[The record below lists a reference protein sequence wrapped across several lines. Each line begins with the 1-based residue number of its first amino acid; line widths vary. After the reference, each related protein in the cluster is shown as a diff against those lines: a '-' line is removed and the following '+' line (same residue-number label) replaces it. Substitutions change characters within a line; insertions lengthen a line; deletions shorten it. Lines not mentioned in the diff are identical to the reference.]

1 MEPRGLE
8 SGTRIDELLIRGTG
22 ELQNGDWG
30 KARAT
35 FLDATQLEEI
45 GPALEGLGA
54 ACWWLRDAEAAM
66 DARRKAF
73 RLYRDEGDR
82 TSAARVAVS
91 LVWDHMF
98 RGERSIAGGWVG
110 RAENLLKDMGPVEE
124 LGWLTIVK
132 SHLALMV
139 DRDPIA
145 SGRLAEEAVAIGKTV
160 GNLDVEMLA
169 LAYEGFALVSGGR
182 ITEGMRKLDESST
195 AAMAGELENLNC
207 TATVACCLIYA
218 CERVRDYGR
227 AAEWCARLKEFCERW
242 SFELMIAIC
251 RTHYAST
258 LVSQGQWDDA
268 QIELREAIN
277 TFGKTHPGQ
286 AAEALVRLADLRI
299 RQGRLDEA
307 AELLDEV
314 QSGPARMMGH
324 KIALAARSALLLE
337 RGDAS
342 AAVETAERYLR
353 SIRDEE
359 SLERTSALE
368 VILRAH
374 ILLGNEPEA
383 RYALARLRSLSDS
396 VNTPPMRGA
405 VLLAQGGLARAFGD
419 PSAARTALED
429 ASDIFEEVG
438 MPLEAAQTRLLL
450 AFCLHD
456 AGGDQAAAGHA
467 RDALS
472 AAQVLGATT
481 LIDRARRLLE
491 GLGQPPATAPTP
503 FPGLTLRETEVLGLI
518 ARGLSNH
525 DIATRLVLSVRT
537 VERHI
542 SNIYL
547 KLDLEGSAARAGA
560 TAAALQHGLV

>member
-1 MEPRGLE
+1 
-8 SGTRIDELLIRGTG
+8 
-22 ELQNGDWG
+22 
-30 KARAT
+30 
-35 FLDATQLEEI
+35 
-45 GPALEGLGA
+45 
-54 ACWWLRDAEAAM
+54 
-66 DARRKAF
+66 
-73 RLYRDEGDR
+73 
-82 TSAARVAVS
+82 
-91 LVWDHMF
+91 
-98 RGERSIAGGWVG
+98 
-110 RAENLLKDMGPVEE
+110 
-124 LGWLTIVK
+124 
-132 SHLALMV
+132 
-139 DRDPIA
+139 
-145 SGRLAEEAVAIGKTV
+145 
-160 GNLDVEMLA
+160 
-169 LAYEGFALVSGGR
+169 
-182 ITEGMRKLDESST
+182 
-195 AAMAGELENLNC
+195 
-207 TATVACCLIYA
+207 
-218 CERVRDYGR
+218 
-227 AAEWCARLKEFCERW
+227 
-242 SFELMIAIC
+242 MIAIC

-268 QIELREAIN
+268 QIELREAID

-337 RGDAS
+337 RGDAC
-342 AAVETAERYLR
+342 AAIETAERFLR

-374 ILLGNEPEA
+374 IVLDNEPEA
-383 RYALARLRSLSDS
+383 RNALARLRGLSDS
-396 VNTPPMRGA
+396 VNTAPMRGA
-405 VLLAQGGLARAFGD
+405 VLLAQGELARAFAD

-438 MPLEAAQTRLLL
+438 MPLEAAQARLLL

-456 AGGDQAAAGHA
+456 AGDDQAAAGHA

-472 AAQVLGATT
+472 AAQALGATT
-481 LIDRARRLLE
+481 LIDGARRLLE

-503 FPGLTLRETEVLGLI
+503 FAGLTLRETEILGLI

-537 VERHI
+537 VERHV

-560 TAAALQHGLV
+560 TAAALQHGLI